1 MFKQLC
7 RLQRYTFLHEL
18 PNVFNTFLHELSA
31 YAYTFLH
38 ELSSYTCISLH
49 ELSSYYVHDNRFPIL
64 FIIIDCLHI
73 LPQFLVE
80 RMFRHRLLVAQDDE
94 FHAGSRHR
102 HIHAAEV
109 FQETDLSFIVG
120 AYQRDEDHVSFLPLE
135 TIYRVYAD
143 QTAVRLE
150 ELIFLDE
157 LLEILYLGTVRRNDA
172 YIDSFLQNAPFAYL
186 GEVFRQGKQGKLG
199 FCLVDT
205 PETLAY
211 KLLLEVQIRI
221 LIGCR
226 YRR

>member
-18 PNVFNTFLHELSA
+18 SSCAYTFLHELSL

-80 RMFRHRLLVAQDDE
+80 RMFRHRVLVAQDDE
-94 FHAGSRHR
+94 LHAGSRHR
-102 HIHAAEV
+102 HVHAAKV
-109 FQETDLSFIVG
+109 FQESYLTFIVG
-120 AYQRDEDHVSFLPLE
+120 TYQRDEYHVSFLPLE
-135 TIYRVYAD
+135 TVHRVYAD
-143 QTAVRLE
+143 QAAVRLE
-150 ELIFLDE
+150 ELILLDE
-157 LLEILYLGTVRRNDA
+157 LLQILHLGTIRRNDA
-172 YIDSFLQNAPFAYL
+172 YVDALAQYPLLAYL

-199 FCLVDT
+199 FRLVDT
-205 PETLAY
+205 PETLAH